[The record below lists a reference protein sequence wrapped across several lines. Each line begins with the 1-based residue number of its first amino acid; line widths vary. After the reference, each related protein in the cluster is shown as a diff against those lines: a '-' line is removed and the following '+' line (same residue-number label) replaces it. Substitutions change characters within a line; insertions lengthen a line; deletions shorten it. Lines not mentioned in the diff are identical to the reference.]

1 MLQNPLKVCIF
12 DRKTN
17 HAMKKRVLTA
27 FFIVI
32 AVTAFAASRVLTAVS
47 VPDIDMSHGAVNVL
61 FSRISGDGI
70 RSLRITAH
78 GDSLSVESDG
88 RRRQWFAWRSDTAY
102 YAGEESMYAIEGPRV
117 PVAGFGFPL
126 ASGDSRSNSFRIYGT
141 EDKVRHY
148 VRDAVYSSET
158 GGRGS
163 LVLPEGDT
171 LKGVVTVREVLATV
185 TDSFELEYDA
195 NGNVV
200 FDGSVPCA
208 YEYNRF
214 NKPVS
219 VETEAGRIRLEYD
232 GAGILLSRSVEIG
245 GVTTKTEYFGPYEV
259 VDGVLKAVYFDGGY
273 FDAEGKVHY
282 YVPDYQGN
290 IIADVTAR
298 GKVEQTASYY
308 PYGEPWVEPEGGNRR
323 LYGGKERLNVGAL
336 RPSDFGAR
344 YLDTRSG
351 RWNSHDPCS
360 EDFYPLSPYS
370 VCGGD
375 PVNYVDP
382 DGRRFTA
389 ASMPAVG
396 RLLSESLIGI
406 LSSKAQAVDYARA
419 FGEIMIMHAS
429 DQLFHVSA
437 ISPLGNT
444 GATIYDSDIDAV
456 TFMIPGG
463 AFGPL
468 GLIAHEFKH
477 GYQFLTG
484 EIELAVKGQTSK
496 VPLFFYDLFDE
507 IEAYERGSLFGADYF
522 SVDEIQQ
529 MYPYLKYK
537 KKNYLDIPGFDNGFS
552 SIKKEEYLKKVALK
566 TKRAFRINN
575 QTFTP

>member
-1 MLQNPLKVCIF
+1 MYVFSKQIKFLWWSEVG
-12 DRKTN
+12 
-17 HAMKKRVLTA
+17 
-27 FFIVI
+27 
-32 AVTAFAASRVLTAVS
+32 S
-47 VPDIDMSHGAVNVL
+47 V
-61 FSRISGDGI
+61 
-70 RSLRITAH
+70 
-78 GDSLSVESDG
+78 
-88 RRRQWFAWRSDTAY
+88 
-102 YAGEESMYAIEGPRV
+102 
-117 PVAGFGFPL
+117 
-126 ASGDSRSNSFRIYGT
+126 
-141 EDKVRHY
+141 
-148 VRDAVYSSET
+148 
-158 GGRGS
+158 
-163 LVLPEGDT
+163 
-171 LKGVVTVREVLATV
+171 ATV
-185 TDSFELEYDA
+185 TEY
-195 NGNVV
+195 
-200 FDGSVPCA
+200 
-208 YEYNRF
+208 
-214 NKPVS
+214 
-219 VETEAGRIRLEYD
+219 L
-232 GAGILLSRSVEIG
+232 
-245 GVTTKTEYFGPYEV
+245 GPYEL
-259 VDGVLKAVYFDGGY
+259 VDVEFMAAYIDGGY
-273 FDAEGKVHY
+273 FDSDGKVHY
-282 YVPDYQGN
+282 YVSDYQGN

-323 LYGGKERLNVGAL
+323 LYGGKERLNVGAF

-406 LSSKAQAVDYARA
+406 LSTKAQAVDYARA
-419 FGEIMIMHAS
+419 FAEIMIMHAS